1 MYMSRSTGYDT
12 KGGCSLERRE
22 LGRRRPA
29 LRNWIMQSFFQ
40 PWTRRSVVPLRKR
53 QSSFIIVIVIIIMI
67 RWCSGNPCSVSQPGA
82 SSGSPKKTS
91 TATKNKSHAFH
102 LGLKRILPDPSR
114 RSIKKSR
121 HQWRLPQNP
130 WGLEP
135 RESSW
140 WILPETRA
148 SHGAGEAKTSTK
160 ILQQQ
165 HSRSSPKDAGR
176 RFSFLIPCEM
186 LVILTIPSSIFVIFS
201 DLRPA
206 PHRLYITCYSIHVYD
221 FTVNARICLERRI
234 IFFFNISYLHERW
247 EVKKL

>member
-140 WILPETRA
+140 WILPETRG
-148 SHGAGEAKTSTK
+148 SQRPGKCSKTIFETA
-160 ILQQQ
+160 LTVDP
-165 HSRSSPKDAGR
+165 RLV
-176 RFSFLIPCEM
+176 SFNLMEWP
-186 LVILTIPSSIFVIFS
+186 LFLSF
-201 DLRPA
+201 
-206 PHRLYITCYSIHVYD
+206 
-221 FTVNARICLERRI
+221 RI
-234 IFFFNISYLHERW
+234 ITSHLFSRPTQIALSLIAVQNGDFWSLNGTAPQWNSTFAKSHCALMKCMFRDSRNVEIISFR
-247 EVKKL
+247 